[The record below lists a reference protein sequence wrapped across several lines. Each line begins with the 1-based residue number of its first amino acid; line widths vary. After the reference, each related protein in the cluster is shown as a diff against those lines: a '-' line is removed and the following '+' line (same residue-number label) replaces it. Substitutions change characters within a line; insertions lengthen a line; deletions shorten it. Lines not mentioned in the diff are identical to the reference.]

1 MLVLLI
7 YIHLKGDVFLLLL
20 CNQVFPAH
28 SHPSK
33 SKFKI
38 HVNVNTCRF
47 SFSSSKRKLLS
58 LPAVFFDLSKAD
70 AEKFDLDPS
79 GMGLVSYNSDT
90 SSSDRSDSLD
100 NEFSC
105 DSKMNIR
112 IMQ

>member
-1 MLVLLI
+1 MQLSFPLPIPTQVN
-7 YIHLKGDVFLLLL
+7 LK
-20 CNQVFPAH
+20 
-28 SHPSK
+28 
-33 SKFKI
+33 KI

-58 LPAVFFDLSKAD
+58 LPAVLFDFSKAD

-79 GMGLVSYNSDT
+79 GMGLVSYNNET
-90 SSSDRSDSLD
+90 SSSDGSDSLD

-112 IMQ
+112 MMQ